1 MPFVTLGS
9 DPRQVRFFQRTRAF
23 RLFRPAR
30 HSGQSVDPGL
40 TTLDILKRHLPD
52 GQLYYLLHIKPSK
65 YDRARVIPIGDGLGR
80 VIAEIIGHIK
90 AFYHAGAVP
99 ACDRRDYVA
108 KTPL

>member
-40 TTLDILKRHLPD
+40 TPRSNEPARHCHRLTASNKLVSILSATLLAVARHVPPLGTARLTGSGEGDRKRHWW
-52 GQLYYLLHIKPSK
+52 QWS
-65 YDRARVIPIGDGLGR
+65 
-80 VIAEIIGHIK
+80 
-90 AFYHAGAVP
+90 
-99 ACDRRDYVA
+99 
-108 KTPL
+108 TS